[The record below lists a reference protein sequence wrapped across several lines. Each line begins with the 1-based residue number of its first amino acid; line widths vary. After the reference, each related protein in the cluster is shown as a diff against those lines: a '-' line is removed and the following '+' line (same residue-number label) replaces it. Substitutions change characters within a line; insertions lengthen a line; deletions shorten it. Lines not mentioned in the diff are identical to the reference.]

1 MLLINN
7 LRKRVGGLLF
17 DRGLRGA
24 AYLGRLHPRANPHRH
39 GLEVVRDL
47 PYLPT
52 GLIEHNLD
60 LYRPVAPL
68 PEKERGD
75 WQPYGAPHP
84 VVLYLHGGAFRIL
97 SKDTHWVMGL
107 AFARRGFH
115 VYNANYR
122 LAPRHPFPAALEDA
136 CAALEF
142 TVREAVRNGG
152 DPTRLIIAGE
162 SAGANLALTLAL
174 LTTVRRPEPWAAR
187 VYDLG
192 IVPRVVV
199 PMCGILQVSDT
210 ARFARRRVLPRWLQD
225 RLVETSDA
233 YLAGGSSGSG
243 DSTLLADPLVIL
255 EQLADAR
262 TETSRP
268 LPAICATVGT
278 RDPLLDDTRRLE
290 QALQRLEVPHL
301 VRYYPGEVH
310 AFQALV
316 YRESAKRC
324 WQDTYAFLDHHLRR

>member
-1 MLLINN
+1 MLLIDN
-7 LRKRVGGLLF
+7 LRKRVGSVLF
-17 DRGLRGA
+17 DRGLRGVS
-24 AYLGRLHPRANPHRH
+24 YLGSLHPRANPQRH
-39 GLEVVRDL
+39 GLEVVRDI

-52 GLIEHNLD
+52 GLTDHHLD
-60 LYRPVAPL
+60 LYRQVAPL
-68 PEKERGD
+68 PAHEHVGN
-75 WQPYGAPHP
+75 WQPYTAPHP

-97 SKDTHWVMGL
+97 SKDTHWMMGL

-142 TVREAVRNGG
+142 TVREAIKNGG
-152 DPTRLIIAGE
+152 DPSRLVIAGE
-162 SAGANLALTLAL
+162 SAGANLALALAL

-187 VYDLG
+187 IYDLG
-192 IVPRVVV
+192 IVPKAVV

-210 ARFARRRVLPRWLQD
+210 ARFARRRTIPAWLQD
-225 RLVETSDA
+225 RLGETSDA
-233 YLAGGSSGSG
+233 YLGSSSL
-243 DSTLLADPLVIL
+243 DSCLLADPLRIL
-255 EQLADAR
+255 EQLAETR
-262 TETSRP
+262 QGTSRP

-290 QALQRLEVPHL
+290 QALRQLDVPHL

-324 WQDTYAFLDHHLRR
+324 WQETYAFLEHHIKR